1 LIILNKNILNNAC
14 GENLAGAEE
23 AVITEGSDYIFVN
36 DPNFDPLT
44 LYDLEG
50 NIVNVNSWQECIHYT
65 KGNWSTLPPE
75 TFDYSIL
82 YAPLIIT
89 GIFSIIYYFFKKKG
103 INKDTAF
110 DSINKFKDKFS
121 FISNNSK
128 IMNFLILSILLIQ
141 NFYIFDYVKAKAT
154 GLKPFVDEYIS
165 MTSNTEF
172 FKNLDFNA
180 GSAWEGSYSIY
191 LTSGPISA
199 IGSVIGWNLTGNF
212 DIARVS
218 NFYWIYFLQLF
229 FCLVLYKIYSLNN
242 RFIFLSTGLFLLI
255 IPWWTGP
262 LYSLGEVAA
271 TLIFVN
277 SIYLFNWNRNI
288 SIILFSFS
296 IFFGKLLLI
305 IPFGAF
311 YLAYFALN
319 RNLKKAVKDF
329 SFFLIPLLVWLLLVS
344 LNYES
349 GTITDYLVNMY
360 NLITNHQSSGVDT
373 FSNFSFVNILSNL
386 NQSEYSQW
394 NRYDIF
400 RLLYFPII
408 FVFLVL
414 KNKVNIENTFG
425 NIAIPLISSI
435 SMTYVWFWLLSETK
449 WIRYSQHFTV
459 IIIISLLL
467 FLGFGIIKK
476 RVDLFLTIISLGLM
490 MDDRKELLMPLV
502 ILTFFM
508 LVANSE
514 DFRIKYS
521 RIIIF
526 LILSA
531 NFIYPY
537 YENQN
542 KPSLDFVIIE
552 CSETLLSDNCK
563 DRYFNE

>member
-1 LIILNKNILNNAC
+1 
-14 GENLAGAEE
+14 
-23 AVITEGSDYIFVN
+23 
-36 DPNFDPLT
+36 
-44 LYDLEG
+44 
-50 NIVNVNSWQECIHYT
+50 
-65 KGNWSTLPPE
+65 
-75 TFDYSIL
+75 
-82 YAPLIIT
+82 
-89 GIFSIIYYFFKKKG
+89 
-103 INKDTAF
+103 
-110 DSINKFKDKFS
+110 
-121 FISNNSK
+121 
-128 IMNFLILSILLIQ
+128 
-141 NFYIFDYVKAKAT
+141 
-154 GLKPFVDEYIS
+154 
-165 MTSNTEF
+165 
-172 FKNLDFNA
+172 
-180 GSAWEGSYSIY
+180 
-191 LTSGPISA
+191 
-199 IGSVIGWNLTGNF
+199 
-212 DIARVS
+212 
-218 NFYWIYFLQLF
+218 
-229 FCLVLYKIYSLNN
+229 
-242 RFIFLSTGLFLLI
+242 
-255 IPWWTGP
+255 
-262 LYSLGEVAA
+262 VAA

>member
-1 LIILNKNILNNAC
+1 MIILNENILNNAC
-14 GENLAGAEE
+14 GENLTGTEE
-23 AVITEGSDYIFVN
+23 VVITEGSNYIFVN
-36 DPNFDPLT
+36 DPNYDPLT

-65 KGNWSTLPPE
+65 KGSWSTLPPE

-82 YAPLIIT
+82 YAPLVII
-89 GIFSIIYYFFKKKG
+89 GLFSIIYYFFKKRG
-103 INKDTAF
+103 VTKDTVF
-110 DSINKFKDKFS
+110 DSINKLKDKFS
-121 FISNNSK
+121 YISNNSK
-128 IMNFLILSILLIQ
+128 IINFLILSVFLIQ
-141 NFYIFDYVKAKAT
+141 NFYIFDYVKTKAA

-199 IGSVIGWNLTGNF
+199 IGSVIGWNITGNF
-212 DIARVS
+212 DVARVS

-229 FCLVLYKIYSLNN
+229 FCLVFYKIYRLNN
-242 RFIFLSTGLFLLI
+242 RFIFISTGLFLLI
-255 IPWWTGP
+255 IPWWMGP

-311 YLAYFALN
+311 YLAYFVLS

-373 FSNFSFVNILSNL
+373 FSNFSFGNILSNL

-414 KNKVNIENTFG
+414 KNKVIIEDTFG
-425 NIAIPLISSI
+425 NIVIPLLSSI

-449 WIRYSQHFTV
+449 WMRYSQHFTV

-467 FLGFGIIKK
+467 FLGTGIIKK

-502 ILTFFM
+502 ILTFFI
-508 LVANSE
+508 LVINSE
-514 DFRIKYS
+514 DLRIKYS

-542 KPSLDFVIIE
+542 KPPLDFVIIE

>member
-1 LIILNKNILNNAC
+1 
-14 GENLAGAEE
+14 
-23 AVITEGSDYIFVN
+23 
-36 DPNFDPLT
+36 
-44 LYDLEG
+44 
-50 NIVNVNSWQECIHYT
+50 
-65 KGNWSTLPPE
+65 
-75 TFDYSIL
+75 
-82 YAPLIIT
+82 
-89 GIFSIIYYFFKKKG
+89 
-103 INKDTAF
+103 
-110 DSINKFKDKFS
+110 
-121 FISNNSK
+121 
-128 IMNFLILSILLIQ
+128 
-141 NFYIFDYVKAKAT
+141 
-154 GLKPFVDEYIS
+154 
-165 MTSNTEF
+165 
-172 FKNLDFNA
+172 
-180 GSAWEGSYSIY
+180 
-191 LTSGPISA
+191 
-199 IGSVIGWNLTGNF
+199 
-212 DIARVS
+212 
-218 NFYWIYFLQLF
+218 
-229 FCLVLYKIYSLNN
+229 
-242 RFIFLSTGLFLLI
+242 
-255 IPWWTGP
+255 
-262 LYSLGEVAA
+262 
-271 TLIFVN
+271 
-277 SIYLFNWNRNI
+277 
-288 SIILFSFS
+288 
-296 IFFGKLLLI
+296 
-305 IPFGAF
+305 
-311 YLAYFALN
+311 
-319 RNLKKAVKDF
+319 
-329 SFFLIPLLVWLLLVS
+329 
-344 LNYES
+344 
-349 GTITDYLVNMY
+349 
-360 NLITNHQSSGVDT
+360 
-373 FSNFSFVNILSNL
+373 L